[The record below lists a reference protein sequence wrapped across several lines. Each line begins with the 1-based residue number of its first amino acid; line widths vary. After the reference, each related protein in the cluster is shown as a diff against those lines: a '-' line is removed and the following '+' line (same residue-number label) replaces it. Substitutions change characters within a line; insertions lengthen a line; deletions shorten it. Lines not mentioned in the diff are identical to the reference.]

1 MTDSEDKLP
10 DDKMA
15 IVGSIVSAYV
25 SKNSLSAVDLPSLI
39 RSVHDAFEALG
50 KTVEVES
57 TRVPAVPIKK
67 SILPDAIICLECG
80 VKQKM
85 LKRHL
90 KASHDLEPADYKAR
104 WSLPHD
110 YPLISSEYSARRSQ
124 LATDM
129 GLGSQGRGRPKAGSR
144 SRSRA

>member
-1 MTDSEDKLP
+1 MTDQEDKISN
-10 DDKMA
+10 DKMA
-15 IVGSIVSAYV
+15 LIGSIVSAYV
-25 SKNSLSAVDLPSLI
+25 SKNVLPAMDVPGLI

-50 KTVEVES
+50 KTITVES
-57 TRVPAVPIKK
+57 ARVPAVPIRK

-90 KASHDLEPADYKAR
+90 KASHDLEPADYRLR
-104 WSLPHD
+104 WSLPND

-129 GLGSQGRGRPKAGSR
+129 GLGSQGRGRPKAGGR
-144 SRSRA
+144 KRG